1 MVRPLHVS
9 ILALGLLV
17 GTTADLGASP
27 RGAPPPEEG
36 WDVIGSFEGTGRT
49 GFVRRLN
56 DWLFENERDGDLY
69 QDLGNLRVG
78 VGYDFGGVDTKWDN
92 DFERRVIR
100 AHRDLEPGATVASDD
115 LSRYREVSQVRSRVR
130 LTWDY
135 LPDLIGDLDVGVQV
149 EGGYAL
155 ALARSQKRG
164 EMRDQP
170 EHLERASV
178 AEEYGSFLREH
189 EINGRKNPLYLA
201 AGYGGGI
208 IDMAAGGLGTKIAD
222 TERAVLF
229 FEDYAEPAV
238 LFPDLGVPLRAE
250 LFESDSDALAI
261 GDSVTY
267 TAFVG
272 VSPLNAFVGEKGW
285 KLSFRR
291 YVRLL
296 RETTVEKRAHDRVLV
311 RVRRS
316 LSNGN
321 ERIPLK
327 YRPEIRWFAFSAG
340 YTFLE
345 ARANR
350 YEENVDDVTYRI
362 DLSDPSGMAF
372 FRHLLEEGTRVEP
385 IERPLDDPGVPGVQR
400 LIATRR
406 DGPVHDSRF
415 RFHLFSWLRYD
426 RRRVATTHEIET
438 PEVKL
443 EEVVRSHSR
452 DMRRPFGRRR
462 DYHSAVSVTAQTGVA
477 WKRGESV
484 PAAQSESTA
493 LTVETTL
500 SSRRV
505 VGSEIEQL
513 STYLG
518 TVLGLTELP
527 PVLERIREARGEGS
541 TGLTLE
547 LLLSFG
553 PAQVDRLFSVE
564 QDDVWRL
571 LGDLLLG
578 PKLGG
583 AWATEEKRY
592 PWMPV
597 SRAHGRPVEGDE
609 PIWRS
614 YDRLR
619 GHYGGP
625 SRGKGLGLSLDH
637 LDSRSL
643 FVRAYHLAKG
653 FEELRAH
660 PEDRGCIRCL
670 ADVFEG
676 ASDAVLLQALLVS
689 LAGGV
694 GDGGVGYHLTLFTD
708 DLTQPLSFGNDLLYT
723 FRHQRREE
731 ILNEVPNLYDAA
743 PRLRAGELLLNR
755 EAGGEGRTSGECL
768 RLRVYSDLLFDGDLA
783 LRLAWREAQPG
794 ADRTIAVRHFALGEP
809 HEIPAAPFVVSR
821 YYYELPLPWPSQV
834 RAGEPYTLLARMV
847 NGEELPVSEEQ
858 ELRMELP
865 KEWTEEAPRWCAPAP
880 PVEHRPN

>member
-1 MVRPLHVS
+1 MRRRR
-9 ILALGLLV
+9 LAALAAACWLAV
-17 GTTADLGASP
+17 PAGAAGAA
-27 RGAPPPEEG
+27 RGAPPPDPG
-36 WDVIGSFEGTGRT
+36 WEVIGSFEGTGRA
-49 GFVRRLN
+49 GIVRRLN

-78 VGYDFGGVDTKWDN
+78 VGYDWGGVDMKWDN

-100 AHRDLEPGATVASDD
+100 AHRELEPGAVVGADD

-135 LPDLIGDLDVGVQV
+135 LPDLVGDLDVGVQV
-149 EGGYAL
+149 EGGYVL

-164 EMRDQP
+164 EMLEQP
-170 EHLERASV
+170 EHLERESV
-178 AEEYGSFLREH
+178 AREYGEFLDEH
-189 EINGRKNPLYLA
+189 DIKGRKNPLYLA

-208 IDMAAGGLGTKIAD
+208 IDMAAGALGGQIAD
-222 TERAVLF
+222 TERAVIF

-238 LFPDLGVPLRAE
+238 LFPDLGVPLKAE
-250 LFESDSDALAI
+250 LFTDGSDALAI

-272 VSPLNAFVGEKGW
+272 LSPLNAFVGQKGW

-296 RETTVEKRAHDRVLV
+296 RETTVEKRARNRVLV

-316 LSNGN
+316 YSNGN

-327 YRPEIRWFAFSAG
+327 FRPEISWFAFSAG

-345 ARANR
+345 SRANR
-350 YEENVDDVTYRI
+350 YGEEVADVTYRI
-362 DLSDPSGMAF
+362 DLSDPQGMEF
-372 FRHLLEEGTRVEP
+372 FVHLLEEGTRVEP
-385 IERPLDDPGVPGVQR
+385 LEAPLAEPAASGVQR

-415 RFHLFSWLRYD
+415 RFHLFDWLRYD
-426 RRRVATTHEIET
+426 RRRVATKQEIET
-438 PEVKL
+438 PEVRL
-443 EEVVRSHSR
+443 QEVVRSRSR
-452 DMRRPFGRRR
+452 DLRRPFGRRR
-462 DYHSAVSVTAQTGVA
+462 DYHSAVSVTAQAGVA
-477 WKRGESV
+477 WKRRDDRPATPEES
-484 PAAQSESTA
+484 AA

-505 VGSEIEQL
+505 VGSELDEL

-518 TVLGLTELP
+518 TVLGLTELT
-527 PVLERIREARGEGS
+527 PVLARIREARAGS
-541 TGLTLE
+541 SSGLTLD

-553 PAQVDRLFSVE
+553 PAQVARLFTVE
-564 QDDVWRL
+564 EDRVWRL

-578 PKLGG
+578 PELGD
-583 AWATEEKRY
+583 AWSTERKRY
-592 PWMPV
+592 LWMPV
-597 SRAHGRPVEGDE
+597 YRSHGRPVPRGE
-609 PIWRS
+609 PIWRA
-614 YDRLR
+614 YDRQR
-619 GHYGGP
+619 GHPGGP
-625 SRGKGLGLSLDH
+625 NRGKGLGLSLNH

-643 FVRAYHLAKG
+643 FVRAYRLARR
-653 FEELRAH
+653 FEELREH
-660 PEDRGCIRCL
+660 PENRDCIRCL

-694 GDGGVGYHLTLFTD
+694 DEDGGVGYSLTLFTD
-708 DLTQPLSFGNDLLYT
+708 ELTRPLTFGNDVLYT

-731 ILNEVPNLYDAA
+731 ILREVPNLYDAA

-755 EAGGEGRTSGECL
+755 EAAVPGRVSGECL
-768 RLRVYSDLLFDGDLA
+768 RLRVYSDLLFDDDLS
-783 LRLAWREAQPG
+783 LRVSWREAHPG
-794 ADRTIAVRHFALGEP
+794 ADETIDVRHVSLGKP
-809 HEIPAAPFVVSR
+809 HAIPPAPFVVGR
-821 YYYELPLPWPSQV
+821 YYYELPLPWPAQL

-847 NGEELPVSEEQ
+847 TGEELPVTEEQ
-858 ELRMELP
+858 EIRMELP
-865 KEWTEEAPRWCAPAP
+865 EQWREEAPRWCAPAP
-880 PVEHRPN
+880 PIERRPN